1 MYFFPGLHI
10 PGLTSVTNVV
20 GVLFVRVA
28 QFQERAEMAARD
40 SNPRSS
46 DTRRRGRNSGS
57 VGVGNVSSDSSLQPH
72 APLSPRKRKH
82 HRSDPDGRR
91 CETEKEGGCTVP
103 GTWGPW
109 TLWRSACQVHLWR
122 GNGGSLNTEF
132 PFNYWLNTQHP
143 DPPSPR

>member
-72 APLSPRKRKH
+72 APLCPRKRKH
-82 HRSDPDGRR
+82 HRSDPDVRQRR
-91 CETEKEGGCTVP
+91 KVGALFLGP
-103 GTWGPW
+103 GDREPFEDLPDKFISDG
-109 TLWRSACQVHLWR
+109 